1 MSFFKPY
8 FSLVRLNF
16 NFSTCPMLNGYKSAI
31 VFALFALISVTVS
44 GADLIC
50 KLFPAQRHSF
60 NNRNSSLSLFIQ
72 ELGLPEAQRQF
83 PYHQPPRMETGMLGK
98 PLTDL
103 SLMYRISVPE
113 PMSTLFLLNQLRK
126 RPEFQYV
133 EWMQNDAIPMSMPND
148 PAADSTAGSQ
158 RQLFRRIQAYQAW
171 SLSQGDT
178 NVVIG
183 VLDTGIPVDHEDMVS
198 QIKINPLDPPNGIDD
213 DQNGLIDDY
222 RGWDFGSNDNN
233 ATPDNTATAPGH
245 GTSVAS
251 LAGAA
256 SNNAKGV
263 SGLAWNCKILPLKVW
278 KWAGSFSNFRGY
290 DAIVYAA
297 DHGCKVI
304 NCSWGSSKSNQQY
317 EQDIINY
324 ATFNKGALIVAAG
337 GNTAGYFNFLP
348 ANYDYVVGVAMTD
361 TTDKIVTNSSQNF
374 KLDLMAPGINLY
386 GIKTDGS
393 YGWVDG
399 GSSMASP
406 LVAGAAAL
414 VRSRFPELTGVQAG
428 ELLRV
433 NSDTLYSLPGNVLFR
448 DRLGRGR
455 LNVYKA
461 LQKLQSKSIRAVDI
475 QIRNKQGEGA
485 VPGDSVG
492 VYVRFENYLDSL
504 SGFSATIYSSNPAV
518 QFFVNNR
525 TYSGIGSMQSRV
537 ETSPFLAVIS
547 PGLVVPVDV
556 NFRVDVNSGNYNDQ
570 RWFTVR
576 IDQRM
581 LDLDVNQV
589 RMTVVNNGRMGY
601 TDASS
606 PQGRGIQ
613 FNNVQHCG
621 EAGLMV
627 GTGPFRVSNCV
638 YDSTSYD
645 QHFRSENPIR
655 YTSYPDI
662 DQHATVHINDSSAG
676 VLRLGI
682 GIKESAF
689 ELTSEE
695 LQGSVFLNYQI
706 TNRNSA
712 GFDSICVAQYNDWE
726 VENFNLNKAQW
737 VDSLRLGFT
746 TGKVF
751 RNRFAATQI
760 LSPGEPQY
768 YAIEALPNTNNGN
781 INLFDGFAI
790 SEKWKM
796 MSSGIGRPVA
806 GIGNG
811 NNVVQVAGVKLRN
824 MAPGETRKVTFAYLF
839 ADSLPQLVERA
850 KANLAWF
857 RKHNTSPSPLPGK
870 SRFCSGDTVL
880 FSVENPLGIQRFQV
894 SKDSLQSQVLYQG
907 NLFSGTIFSDSSLFV
922 SGRDSLYPGLA
933 VRWQWESAAVPASA
947 FTISPLLPGDTLA
960 VDSLVTIMA
969 ADTGALIHNLWYVN
983 NQLQADTGQMFSLG
997 FDTAGTYEI
1006 CLEQST
1012 RNPSC
1017 STRVCKT
1024 IRTFIPLGVKYLDVN
1039 PFVALYPN
1047 PVKGTLSYKSRSPFH
1062 LNIYDLMG
1070 RRVFSGFVEDLKGHI
1085 PVEEI
1090 PSGVYHYSL
1099 FTNGLLSSGKLVFE

>member
-1 MSFFKPY
+1 MFKDYKLAFVLFLLTFISGTASGSELVFKLLPEY
-8 FSLVRLNF
+8 RQSL
-16 NFSTCPMLNGYKSAI
+16 SS
-31 VFALFALISVTVS
+31 S
-44 GADLIC
+44 
-50 KLFPAQRHSF
+50 
-60 NNRNSSLSLFIQ
+60 NSSLSLFIQ
-72 ELGLPEAQRQF
+72 EMSLPEPQRHF
-83 PYHQPPRMETGMLGK
+83 PFHQTPRMETGMLGK

-103 SLMYRISVPE
+103 SLIYRISVPE
-113 PMSTLFLLNQLRK
+113 PMSTIFLLNQLKK

-133 EWMQNDAIPMSMPND
+133 EWIQNDAIPLSMPND
-148 PAADSTAGSQ
+148 PSADSTIGNQ

-171 SLSQGDT
+171 NLSQGDT

-183 VLDTGIPVDHEDMVS
+183 VLDTGIPVDHEDMIS

-245 GTSVAS
+245 GTSVAG
-251 LAGAA
+251 LAGAG

-278 KWAGSFSNFRGY
+278 KWAGTFSNFKGY
-290 DAIVYAA
+290 EAIVYAA

-304 NCSWGSSKSNQQY
+304 NCSWGSARSNVQY

-337 GNTAGYFNFLP
+337 GNTAGFYNFLP
-348 ANYDYVVGVAMTD
+348 ANYDYVMGVAMTD

-433 NSDTLYSLPGNVLFR
+433 NSDTVYSVPGNVLFR

-475 QIRNKQGEGA
+475 QIRNKQGAGA
-485 VPGDSVG
+485 IPGDSVG
-492 VYVRFENYLDSL
+492 VYVRYENYLDSL
-504 SGFSATIYSSNPAV
+504 NGFSATIYSSNPAV
-518 QFFVNNR
+518 QFYVNNQS
-525 TYSGIGSMQSRV
+525 YSGIGSMQSRV
-537 ETSPFLAVIS
+537 EANPFLAVIS
-547 PGLVVPVDV
+547 PTLVVPADV
-556 NFRVDVNSGNYNDQ
+556 NFRVDVNSGTYHDQ
-570 RWFTVR
+570 RWFTVH

-589 RMTVVNNGRMGY
+589 RITVVNNGRLGS
-601 TDASS
+601 TDVSA

-613 FNNVQHCG
+613 YRNVQHCG

-627 GTGPFRVSNCV
+627 GTGPSQVSNCV
-638 YDSTSYD
+638 FDTTGYDL
-645 QHFRSENPIR
+645 HFRPENAIR
-655 YTSYPDI
+655 YLGYPGI
-662 DQHATVHINDSSAG
+662 DQHATVHLNDSAAG
-676 VLRLGI
+676 ALRLGL
-682 GIKESAF
+682 GIKETAF
-689 ELTSEE
+689 EFTSAE

-706 TNRNSA
+706 TNRSLT

-726 VENFNLNKAQW
+726 VENFNLNRAGW
-737 VDSLRLGFT
+737 VDSLRLGYT

-751 RNRFAATQI
+751 RNRYAATQI
-760 LSPGEPQY
+760 LSSGEPQY
-768 YAIEALPNTNNGN
+768 YAVEALPNTNNGN

-796 MSSGIGRPVA
+796 MSSGIGRPSA

-811 NNVVQVAGVKLRN
+811 NNVVQVTGVKLRN
-824 MAPGETRKVTFAYLF
+824 MSVGETRKVTFAYVF

-857 RKHNTSPSPLPGK
+857 RKHNTSSTPLPRK
-870 SRFCSGDTVL
+870 SRFCSGDSVL
-880 FSVENPLGIQRFQV
+880 VSIANPDGVQQFKV
-894 SKDSLQSQVLYQG
+894 SSDSIQSQVLYQG
-907 NLFSGTIFSDSSLFV
+907 NLFSGTIYSDSSLFV
-922 SGRDSLYPGLA
+922 SGCDSLYPGPT

-960 VDSLVTIMA
+960 VDSSVTVMA
-969 ADTGALIHNLWYVN
+969 TDTGSSVHNQWYVN
-983 NQLQADTGQMFSLG
+983 NMLQADTSLVLSLG

-1006 CLEQST
+1006 CLEQSI
-1012 RNPSC
+1012 RNPNC

-1024 IRTFIPLGVKYLDVN
+1024 IRTFTPLGVKYLDAN
-1039 PFVALYPN
+1039 DFVVLYPN
-1047 PVKGTLSYKSRSPFH
+1047 PVKGMLNYKTRSPFH
-1062 LNIYDLMG
+1062 LKIYDVMG
-1070 RRVFSGFVEDLKGHI
+1070 RRVFSGFVEDLKGQI
-1085 PVEEI
+1085 PVGDI
-1090 PSGVYHYSL
+1090 PSGVFHY
-1099 FTNGLLSSGKLVFE
+1099 TLLSNGIPANGNLIIE